1 MYLAHIQRHT
11 TQGRRG
17 TSAGRRARPLQHHR
31 APRRCT
37 GVDGTSSCLT
47 GGLSLAKPQGGD
59 VVGDERQ
66 RLLVSFDSTRPS
78 DSVGCAR
85 RAACRDE
92 RVRECGTCQGEK
104 ACLSCM
110 ARTDRL
116 KRADGSRPQEPADGG
131 ESSPLPP
138 RRRCP
143 AIARFFV
150 SRTARSLT
158 SGTEAWLQWH
168 AHEGGPRHCSENDG
182 GRAARFSA
190 SVAPSSSARSERFV
204 RVSCT
209 PLVELPYDSRPAAT
223 VTLR

>member
-47 GGLSLAKPQGGD
+47 GSLSLAKPRGGD

-92 RVRECGTCQGEK
+92 RVRHLPAREGMPQLHGE
-104 ACLSCM
+104 
-110 ARTDRL
+110 DRL
-116 KRADGSRPQEPADGG
+116 ERADGSEAQEPADGN

-138 RRRCP
+138 RRRCS
-143 AIARFFV
+143 AIAHDL
-150 SRTARSLT
+150 RTSHGR
-158 SGTEAWLQWH
+158 
-168 AHEGGPRHCSENDG
+168 GPQPQRW
-182 GRAARFSA
+182 
-190 SVAPSSSARSERFV
+190 PM
-204 RVSCT
+204 
-209 PLVELPYDSRPAAT
+209 
-223 VTLR
+223 

>member
-1 MYLAHIQRHT
+1 MYPAHIQRHT

-47 GGLSLAKPQGGD
+47 GSLSLAKPRGGD
-59 VVGDERQ
+59 VVGDKRQ

-92 RVRECGTCQGEK
+92 RVRHLLGREGMPQLHGE
-104 ACLSCM
+104 
-110 ARTDRL
+110 DRL
-116 KRADGSRPQEPADGG
+116 ERADGSEAQEPADGH

-190 SVAPSSSARSERFV
+190 SVALNSTARSERFV
-204 RVSCT
+204 RLSFA
-209 PLVELPYDSRPAAT
+209 PLVELPS
-223 VTLR
+223 